1 MNKRLTAVRWGAG
14 ALLLTSALAVGIFGV
29 SAASM
34 NDDRGYHRQ
43 EDDDSDDERE
53 RRQRDVPANG
63 EYSEQCGACHLAYP
77 PTLLPA
83 ESWRQIMAGLG
94 DHFGDNA
101 ELSTQTAKAI
111 SDYLIENAA
120 DAAASSRSSKL
131 LRGFDGATPLR
142 ITELAYFRDKHD
154 EVPPRM
160 VKDNPKVLT
169 LSNCNACHQSAERG
183 RFDDDSVDIPGFGRW
198 HD

>member
-34 NDDRGYHRQ
+34 NDERSHHRQ
-43 EDDDSDDERE
+43 EDDDSEDERE
-53 RRQRDVPANG
+53 RHYRDLPTNG

-77 PTLLPA
+77 PNLLPA

-101 ELSTQTAKAI
+101 ELPAESAKTI

-120 DAAASSRSSKL
+120 DTAAARGSSKL
-131 LRGFDGATPLR
+131 LRGTGGAAPLR

-154 EVPPRM
+154 EVPRRM
-160 VKDNPKVLT
+160 VIDNPQVLT
-169 LSNCNACHQSAERG
+169 FSNCSACHQSAERG

-198 HD
+198 DD